1 MVIGVELML
10 ILVFCVL
17 IGVNSFVLGRRT
29 AAEKTSAANAD
40 AQDDEVEALVKAVAD
55 AQAENR
61 TLRERLEVLERLA
74 TDEDARLAR
83 EIDKLNRRDRRRN
96 EDDDRPSA

>member
-1 MVIGVELML
+1 MVIGIELML

-29 AAEKTSAANAD
+29 AAEKKYAAKVD
-40 AQDDEVEALVKAVAD
+40 AQDDEVDALVKAVAD

-74 TDEDARLAR
+74 TDEDAKLAR
-83 EIDKLNRRDRRRN
+83 EIDKLRRRN
-96 EDDDRPSA
+96 RRRSEDDDRPSA